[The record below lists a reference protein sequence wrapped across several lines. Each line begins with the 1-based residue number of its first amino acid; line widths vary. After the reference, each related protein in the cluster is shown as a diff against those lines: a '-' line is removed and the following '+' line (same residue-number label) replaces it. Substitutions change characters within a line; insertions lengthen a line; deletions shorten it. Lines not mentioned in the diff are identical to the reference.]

1 MRRKALPFV
10 MLTALGGCLG
20 MNEPNYEPEPPTAR
34 PVRASWRTSDG
45 VSAGTDAVYARQSA
59 VNVASAAK
67 VMTPGRPTGTETTPV
82 TQPPLA
88 EGEAFDTTLVKAT
101 FTKAPRAGAGAEA
114 KATHPEATS
123 AEAPKS
129 AAGTAAMCKS
139 GLETCAVGAASVCSG
154 ANPSALRLVNSRR
167 IAFHY
172 EVKDSA
178 AGPVNVEVWGTQD
191 LKSWKK
197 YEAVAVKGKSHVIEV
212 REEGLYGFT
221 LLARGPRG
229 GSKDRPLPGEAP
241 QVWVAVDFTRPV
253 VQFIGAE
260 LNILAP
266 VPTLVVRWTASDK
279 NLGPRPVS
287 IFYADQGEGPW
298 TLLAANI
305 ENSGRYEWA
314 LPATLP
320 QSLYLRV
327 QTADLMGNVGMAQTP
342 NLMLNMRSATV
353 AANPVRKPEPCHEV
367 IAAVHEPEQPH
378 PLPHSGSPAQPR
390 LLALPPTPALDLTH
404 VPAAPALPDAP
415 PAEIHIVGVEGD
427 KSN

>member
-20 MNEPNYEPEPPTAR
+20 MNEPNYEPEPRTAR
-34 PVRASWRTSDG
+34 PVRTAWRTSDG
-45 VSAGTDAVYARQSA
+45 GSPSPDGYARQGA

-67 VMTPGRPTGTETTPV
+67 VMTAGGPTGTENAHV
-82 TQPPLA
+82 TQPPPP

-101 FTKAPRAGAGAEA
+101 FTKAPRKGAGTEA
-114 KATHPEATS
+114 KGTQPEAAS
-123 AEAPKS
+123 AEAPKA

-167 IAFHY
+167 IAFHF
-172 EVKDSA
+172 EVKDSPTS
-178 AGPVNVEVWGTQD
+178 GPVNVEVWGTQD

-197 YEAVAVKGKSHVIEV
+197 YDAIAAKGKSHVIEV
-212 REEGLYGFT
+212 KEEGLYGFT

-229 GSKDRPLPGEAP
+229 GKDRPLPGEAP

-253 VQFIGAE
+253 VQFVGAE
-260 LNILAP
+260 LNILAR

-287 IFYADQGEGPW
+287 IFYADRSEGPW

-314 LPATLP
+314 LPTTLP
-320 QSLYLRV
+320 PSLYLRV
-327 QTADLMGNVGMAQTP
+327 QTADLMGNVGTAETP

-353 AANPVRKPEPCHEV
+353 AANPVRKPEPSHEV
-367 IAAVHEPEQPH
+367 IAVVHEPEQPH
-378 PLPHSGSPAQPR
+378 ALPHSGSPTQPR
-390 LLALPPTPALDLTH
+390 LLSLPPTPALDLTH
-404 VPAAPALPDAP
+404 VPTAPALPDGP